1 MVEEMFVA
9 TTRPVRQ
16 DERGTADDMVLRIVK
31 AQGPQTLEDLVAV
44 LPRFGWSA
52 VFLAVDRLS
61 RSGRI
66 ILRSCGRVGYQVVLR
81 SENVAG

>member
-1 MVEEMFVA
+1 MVKEMPVA
-9 TTRPVRQ
+9 TTRQVSQ
-16 DERGTADDMVLRIVK
+16 DERGTTDDMVLRIVRVR
-31 AQGPQTLEDLVAV
+31 GPQTLEDLVAA
-44 LPRFGWSA
+44 LPRLGWSS

-81 SENVAG
+81 SENPAG

>member
-1 MVEEMFVA
+1 MVKEMPVA

-16 DERGTADDMVLRIVK
+16 DERGMADDMVLRIVK
-31 AQGPQTLEDLVAV
+31 TRGPQTLEDLVAA
-44 LPRFGWSA
+44 LPRLGWSS

-66 ILRSCGRVGYQVVLR
+66 MLKPCGRVGYQVVLR
-81 SENVAG
+81 SGAVA